1 MHTLILSGLETE
13 TEPIKTA
20 EEVLQ
25 EIDDMMMED
34 TLSDISPI
42 NEMFE
47 KGRDILRCP
56 LRNESIRNF
65 FYFKCR
71 ARITCISLILNSWS
85 NYLMRQFSS
94 LLNHYLT

>member
-65 FYFKCR
+65 FILNVTNYL
-71 ARITCISLILNSWS
+71 CISLILNSWS

>member
-65 FYFKCR
+65 FYFKCHELLVYKFNFKLMVELFNETIQF
-71 ARITCISLILNSWS
+71 IT
-85 NYLMRQFSS
+85 
-94 LLNHYLT
+94 